1 MDELLVQEAP
11 TGAAHVRFYIRP
23 VVDADATQNAG
34 RTIHRDATY
43 VEISTPGDKTTVV
56 DRALREDDKRR
67 FPKEWL
73 AFEANLSQEGAAG
86 TLLSAWGAI
95 SPAIVEDYRVVK
107 VKTVEQLAALS
118 DANVASLGMLG
129 RTHRQMARDFLE
141 ASKSNAPLLRMQE
154 ELRQEREQRAALE
167 HVLKEQGDKL
177 EAFIAR
183 GTEAKPGR
191 MRPAE
196 AKP

>member
-1 MDELLVQEAP
+1 MLAQEAP

-23 VVDADATQNAG
+23 VVDSEATQAAG
-34 RTIHRDATY
+34 RTIHKDATY
-43 VEISTPGDKTTVV
+43 VEISTPGDKTSVV

-67 FPKEWL
+67 FPKEWM
-73 AFEANLSQEGAAG
+73 AFEANRSQEGASG

-95 SPAIVEDYRVVK
+95 SPAIVEDYRVLK

-129 RTHRQMARDFLE
+129 RTHRQMARDFIE

-154 ELRQEREQRAALE
+154 ELKQERAQRASLEQAL
-167 HVLKEQGDKL
+167 KDQGDRL

-183 GTEAKPGR
+183 GTDAKPGR